1 MRLHLQS
8 VALVVFRILCL
19 HAEVSRIAW
28 FAVSFAARTRSPCA
42 CAFLCHFAVSVVCL
56 AVSSCLASRPIAPAS
71 VPLRYGGTR
80 RQSRHA
86 EDGLG
91 RVLCRGCVHVL
102 PPRSPAARP
111 CFRTVRVSLCPCVCR
126 GSARAS
132 VRQAHVPSR
141 PPRFSLF
148 LSALSLLRTRRR
160 EGVSAGDVTLARSH
174 SRRPARGH
182 RRVSET
188 QAHGR
193 LSQPE
198 SFLWQQGCEPG
209 LRGRAGGRPVAPR
222 TPLSGFPHRRP
233 PLHAPRPPARHR
245 RLLRTAPC
253 PDDRSRPSVTR
264 VLQ

>member
-102 PPRSPAARP
+102 PPRSPAALP
-111 CFRTVRVSLCPCVCR
+111 GFRTVRVSLSCACVGVVRAPLCDRHMCPAIRLDFPFFSLRCHC
-126 GSARAS
+126 SARGGGKASPQVTSHWHVHTVGGLPGDTGGS
-132 VRQAHVPSR
+132 VRPKPMAV
-141 PPRFSLF
+141 
-148 LSALSLLRTRRR
+148 
-160 EGVSAGDVTLARSH
+160 
-174 SRRPARGH
+174 
-182 RRVSET
+182 
-188 QAHGR
+188 
-193 LSQPE
+193 
-198 SFLWQQGCEPG
+198 
-209 LRGRAGGRPVAPR
+209 
-222 TPLSGFPHRRP
+222 
-233 PLHAPRPPARHR
+233 
-245 RLLRTAPC
+245 
-253 PDDRSRPSVTR
+253 
-264 VLQ
+264 

>member
-1 MRLHLQS
+1 MRVCLPLS
-8 VALVVFRILCL
+8 LCRQRR
-19 HAEVSRIAW
+19 VSRG
-28 FAVSFAARTRSPCA
+28 FVVPRLPPHRSSFCPTAIRRDSQAKSPCRRW
-42 CAFLCHFAVSVVCL
+42 LGSG
-56 AVSSCLASRPIAPAS
+56 
-71 VPLRYGGTR
+71 PLQRLR
-80 RQSRHA
+80 
-86 EDGLG
+86 
-91 RVLCRGCVHVL
+91 
-102 PPRSPAARP
+102 ARP
-111 CFRTVRVSLCPCVCR
+111 PTPLTGRVSLLPDGAREPELCVCR

-132 VRQAHVPSR
+132 VRQAHVSSR
-141 PPRFSLF
+141 PPRFPLF

-233 PLHAPRPPARHR
+233 PLHAPRPPPRHR